1 MTYLLDT
8 NVVSAFARAAREVLV
23 VARLNAI
30 PWSLTHM
37 SILSLGEL
45 RFGIR
50 RMPVGVNRDRLDH
63 WLESTFVPKL
73 ANRMLPIDEAVCDAW
88 ADLRVAA
95 GRTLP
100 VTDSLIAATAI
111 AHDMVLVTRNVRD
124 FQGVPVRLWNPW
136 DTPTPPS

>member
-1 MTYLLDT
+1 MRFLLDT
-8 NVVSAFARAAREVLV
+8 NVVSVLARAAREALV
-23 VARLNAI
+23 YGRIRSVRADHLFISA
-30 PWSLTHM
+30 LTM
-37 SILSLGEL
+37 GEL
-45 RFGIR
+45 RYGIR
-50 RMPVGVNRDRLDH
+50 RLPEGPNRESLRHWVDVDLADTFAGQVLPV
-63 WLESTFVPKL
+63 
-73 ANRMLPIDEAVCDAW
+73 DEAVCDAW

-124 FQGVPVRLWNPW
+124 FQGVPIRPRNPW

>member
-1 MTYLLDT
+1 MSYLADT
-8 NVVSAFARAAREVLV
+8 NVVSVFTQTGRDAAVLQ
-23 VARLNAI
+23 RLDAV
-30 PWSLTHM
+30 PFLSVYV
-37 SILSLGEL
+37 SILTLGEL

-50 RMPVGVNRDRLDH
+50 RLPSGAKRDQLNA
-63 WLESTFVPKL
+63 WLETSFIPSL
-73 ANRMLPIDEAVCDAW
+73 ADRVLLVDEAVCQTW

-136 DTPTPPS
+136 DTPTPTS